1 MVIAEDILPSRY
13 TALKLVARGG
23 MGEVYRATDTVLER
37 PVAVKVLS
45 DRYARDSEART
56 RFKREARAAARL
68 SGELHVITVFDVGEH
83 EERPFIV
90 MEYLEGGSLHDKLSA
105 GRIEPHEALDWLGQA
120 ADALDTAHRRGI
132 VHRDVKPANLLLD
145 RGGSLQV
152 LDFGIAS
159 AAGSD
164 ALTLPGTVLGTAGYL
179 SPEQAR
185 GEPATSASDRY
196 ALGVVAFELLTGRR
210 PFAADTTLTEAFA
223 HASAPIP
230 QASAIAPT
238 LNGDVDA
245 VLARALAKD
254 PSDRPSS
261 CGELVAGLRRAL
273 AADAAPT
280 LGGAGAP
287 PSVRRYRLRSW
298 RQPVLAA
305 AAAAVAAGI
314 AVAALALR
322 SDSTPQHA
330 AIPAKNVAS
339 PANNAASTTGAAPA
353 TTTPAAPRRSV
364 QSDGASGAA
373 LNDAGFGHMQ
383 AGDYA
388 TALPLLERAVAALR
402 GSGSLTEAYASYNLA
417 FTRRSLGR
425 CDGVLELLDR
435 SAEVQGARKEIDRLR
450 RESAGHAGVGRRDW
464 EAKVRSGRPM
474 ERAMSSR
481 TSSFPRTGWPVRFRS
496 LPLARISAWLPST
509 TVSSPGSTRSRAVGR
524 RTRRDRSPSGRSW

>member
-120 ADALDTAHRRGI
+120 AGALDTAHRRGI

-230 QASAIAPT
+230 RASAIAPT

-254 PSDRPSS
+254 PSRPPQ
-261 CGELVAGLRRAL
+261 LRRARRGTSPCPGSRRC
-273 AADAAPT
+273 ADSRRGGRASLRAPV
-280 LGGAGAP
+280 P
-287 PSVRRYRLRSW
+287 
-298 RQPVLAA
+298 
-305 AAAAVAAGI
+305 
-314 AVAALALR
+314 
-322 SDSTPQHA
+322 A
-330 AIPAKNVAS
+330 AIVAT
-339 PANNAASTTGAAPA
+339 ARA
-353 TTTPAAPRRSV
+353 RRS
-364 QSDGASGAA
+364 
-373 LNDAGFGHMQ
+373 
-383 AGDYA
+383 
-388 TALPLLERAVAALR
+388 
-402 GSGSLTEAYASYNLA
+402 
-417 FTRRSLGR
+417 RR
-425 CDGVLELLDR
+425 
-435 SAEVQGARKEIDRLR
+435 R
-450 RESAGHAGVGRRDW
+450 RR
-464 EAKVRSGRPM
+464 
-474 ERAMSSR
+474 
-481 TSSFPRTGWPVRFRS
+481 
-496 LPLARISAWLPST
+496 
-509 TVSSPGSTRSRAVGR
+509 
-524 RTRRDRSPSGRSW
+524 RRDRGHGTRVPQRLDSAARGHPREERGLRGGQRSIDDGRGAGDDDGPRGSQTVGAERWGERCGAERCGLWAHAGRRVRDCAPAARARGRCSARLRIADRGLCELQPGLYAPVARTLRRRPRAARPLRRGPGSAQGDRPATARVDPGMRERGRRGSEGSARAKHGKKAHGKRDQPEN

>member
-353 TTTPAAPRRSV
+353 TTTAPAAPRRSV

-450 RESAGHAGVGRRDW
+450 RESVRACGNVADGDQRGGAQAKHGKKAHGKRDQP
-464 EAKVRSGRPM
+464 EN
-474 ERAMSSR
+474 
-481 TSSFPRTGWPVRFRS
+481 
-496 LPLARISAWLPST
+496 
-509 TVSSPGSTRSRAVGR
+509 
-524 RTRRDRSPSGRSW
+524 